1 MKIRFQSILLLIA
14 FIVVS
19 FLFYN
24 RINKEQDETDKLN
37 KGLSGLETIIPINGN
52 ITIKLINT
60 KVELWC
66 WARYLLGPR
75 YIASKTNNYDSVLT
89 IGTINLKDSLYNA
102 YSKDLKIIWQ
112 NSDDQYCYF
121 LSCKQ

>member
-1 MKIRFQSILLLIA
+1 MKLKYQSIILLFAIG
-14 FIVVS
+14 IVA
-19 FLFYN
+19 FLFYI
-24 RINKEQDETDKLN
+24 RINKEQDETDKLS
-37 KGLSGLETIIPINGN
+37 KSLSGLEKMIPINGN
-52 ITIKLINT
+52 ITIKLVNT

-66 WARYLLGPR
+66 WARYLFAPR

-89 IGTINLKDSLYNA
+89 IGTLNLKDSLMNVYNTNR
-102 YSKDLKIIWQ
+102 KIIWQ